1 MAENLGALGV
11 KQIGLSVLGVHHG
24 SVAHKLLIQVNMSTW
39 KVLNSKLR
47 PAELLIASTQHLV
60 GGGLQ
65 SSYT

>member
-11 KQIGLSVLGVHHG
+11 KHIGLSVLGVHHG
-24 SVAHKLLIQVNMSTW
+24 SVARKLLIQVNMSTW
-39 KVLNSKLR
+39 KVLNSKLGS
-47 PAELLIASTQHLV
+47 AELLIASTPHLV